1 MEKSEV
7 DDEVA
12 EAFDEMIG
20 PQYDLIWSAFTEAE
34 QELIRIIVNTDSGSV
49 AEIKE
54 KMEKESS
61 FASLRDRLLKK
72 HIIVSDRR
80 GEVSVPL
87 PRFRDYVNLWH

>member
-49 AEIKE
+49 A
-54 KMEKESS
+54 
-61 FASLRDRLLKK
+61 
-72 HIIVSDRR
+72 
-80 GEVSVPL
+80 
-87 PRFRDYVNLWH
+87 